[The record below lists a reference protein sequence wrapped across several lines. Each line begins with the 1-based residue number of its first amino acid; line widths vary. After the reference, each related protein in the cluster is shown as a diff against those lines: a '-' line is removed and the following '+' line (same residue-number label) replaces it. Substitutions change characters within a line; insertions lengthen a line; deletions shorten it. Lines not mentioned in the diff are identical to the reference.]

1 MENKIATAVEIA
13 QSLDDLRL
21 RIESDCQGFIA
32 FADKY
37 CDSILFLQ
45 DADGAVVGGKLW
57 TTYDRDFSYCVT
69 ETHLYTV
76 HGDAVVASELFTDE
90 VQECLCSFFMAKSRG
105 NQ

>member
-1 MENKIATAVEIA
+1 MGNKIATTLEVA
-13 QSLDDLRL
+13 QSLDSLRQS
-21 RIESDCQGFIA
+21 IESDCRGFISSIG
-32 FADKY
+32 KC
-37 CDSILFLQ
+37 CDSILFLH
-45 DADGAVVGGKLW
+45 DADGTIVGGKLW